1 MSPIQLGPKLLRNGP
16 NLGTSCAAL
25 EPSWAEV
32 VANSSKLGRSWA
44 APSVQAGFMY
54 DVSVFDQCD
63 SRTAVLLISAQ
74 DKCYVS
80 MI

>member
-1 MSPIQLGPKLLRNGP
+1 
-16 NLGTSCAAL
+16 L

-44 APSVQAGFMY
+44 APSVQADFMY
-54 DVSVFDQCD
+54 DVVSEFDQCD
-63 SRTAVLLISAQ
+63 SRTAVLVIFAQ
-74 DKCYVS
+74 DKYYVS